1 MKTYGKTTWLIPDC
15 YLEPVSNGQISHE
28 AICVL
33 NTSPEEAAIE
43 LTLFFE
49 DRKTD
54 TAFRSSC
61 PSMRTHHIR
70 LDRLISEDGREI
82 REGCPTP
89 SSSSRVSLSS
99 CSTRDLTR
107 RSPSSR

>member
-82 REGCPTP
+82 PHWRGALRRPRRVECP
-89 SSSSRVSLSS
+89 
-99 CSTRDLTR
+99 CR
-107 RSPSSR
+107 RAVLET